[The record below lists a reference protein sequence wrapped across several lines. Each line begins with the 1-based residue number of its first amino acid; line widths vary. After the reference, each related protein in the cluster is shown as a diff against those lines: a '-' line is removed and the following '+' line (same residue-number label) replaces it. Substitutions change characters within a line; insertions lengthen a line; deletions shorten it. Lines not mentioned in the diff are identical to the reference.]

1 MKKIITVAVFG
12 ALSVGS
18 MLASEIVK
26 FVSLL
31 QFLNAFLSIVNSLT
45 LPGIVKFVS
54 FVHLL

>member
-26 FVSLL
+26 FEKKVIQESRL
-31 QFLNAFLSIVNSLT
+31 QIPPS
-45 LPGIVKFVS
+45 
-54 FVHLL
+54 